1 MPSAPSLGRDLY
13 VDTPLSNLVVSRRPD
28 GFIADDLLPV
38 TIVKKQTGIFY
49 KYNHLES
56 RQHEVD
62 LTARAPDTE
71 SRKVHFTV
79 SSDTYSVKNY
89 ALGTTIPVEDVAN
102 ADEVLDWASS
112 QALFLTDRVLFDY
125 EKRVAT
131 LALNS
136 SNVHTVTNVATAWSN
151 RTGSRPFDDLV
162 DIIENFRQVS
172 GTKPNRVVIP
182 ETIMVNLRA
191 NDQFRDI
198 LYGDRGGL
206 VSAEQIAALIG
217 VEKVLVPMSQVN
229 TFGETETINGSASL
243 SDVWGDQVILANVNL
258 LQGKF
263 VDTWLT
269 AFRWAAPEL
278 GGHSMAVKRFPY
290 DAKRK
295 SFSMEID
302 YYQSEQII
310 SSDLAW
316 IVQSLV

>member
-28 GFIADDLLPV
+28 GFIADALLPV
-38 TIVKKQTGIFY
+38 TVVQKQTGTFY

-56 RQHEVD
+56 RQHEAD

-102 ADEVLDWASS
+102 ADDVLDWAGS

-125 EKRVAT
+125 EMRVAA
-131 LALNS
+131 LARAS
-136 SNVHTVTNVATAWSN
+136 SSVHTLFNVSTPWSN
-151 RTGSRPFDDLV
+151 RTGSRPFDDFV
-162 DIIENFRQVS
+162 DIIENYRQIT
-172 GTKPNRVVIP
+172 GTKPNRAIIP
-182 ETIMVNLRA
+182 ETIMSKLRA

-206 VSAEQIAALIG
+206 VSAGQIGALIG
-217 VEKVLVPMSQVN
+217 VDQVLVPMSQVN
-229 TFGETETINGSASL
+229 TFGETETINNSASL

-263 VDTWLT
+263 VDTWLS
-269 AFRWAAPEL
+269 AFRWQAPEL
-278 GGHSMAVKRFPY
+278 GGFSLAVKRFPF
-290 DAKRK
+290 DPKRK
-295 SFSMEID
+295 SFSMEVD